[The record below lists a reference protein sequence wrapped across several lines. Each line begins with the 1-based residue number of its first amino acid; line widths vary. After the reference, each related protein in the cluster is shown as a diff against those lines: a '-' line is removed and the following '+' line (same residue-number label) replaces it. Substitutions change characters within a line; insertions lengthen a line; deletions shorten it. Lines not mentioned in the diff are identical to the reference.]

1 MAGGIG
7 GRVAAIPRER
17 TPDSSLALLREG
29 FEFVTNRCRRLGTDT
44 FSTRLLLRP
53 VVCMQGAEAARFFT
67 ETPMTRR
74 GAVPR
79 PLLAL
84 VQDVGS
90 VATLDGEMHLCRK
103 RMFLDM
109 MSDDELGR
117 LERISDAEWRLAAE
131 RWRRA
136 DRVILLPAV
145 EELLCRVAC
154 DWAGV
159 PRVEPETWRRAAEL
173 SAMVDGAG
181 SIGPRNLRG
190 HVRRRSS
197 ERWAATTIRR
207 TRSGEGPEGESPAAV
222 ISRHRDADGRPLDEA
237 VAAVE
242 LLNLLRPMVATAR
255 FVAFAALALHRYP
268 EVREAVR
275 EGDAEHATAFVQ
287 EVRRFYPFFPAIG
300 GRTLA
305 DAEWRGEKLPPGQWV
320 LLDLH
325 GTNRDPRTWESP
337 ERFLPERFRGRPH
350 DPYTF
355 VPQGAG
361 DVAAGHRCPGEWATI
376 AFVRSAVRALTRD
389 LRYTV
394 PEQDVRIPR
403 SHIPPRPA
411 SGFVIRPTDAEAP

>member
-1 MAGGIG
+1 M
-7 GRVAAIPRER
+7 AAIPRER

-29 FEFVTNRCRRLGTDT
+29 FEFVTNRCRRHGTDA
-44 FSTRLLLRP
+44 FATRLMLRP

-74 GAVPR
+74 GAIPR

-90 VATLDGEMHLCRK
+90 VATLDGAMHRCRK

-109 MSDDELGR
+109 MSAAELAR
-117 LERISDAEWRLAAE
+117 LERISDAGWRLAAE

-136 DRVILLPAV
+136 EAVVLLPAV
-145 EELLCRVAC
+145 EELLGRVAC

-159 PRVEPETWRRAAEL
+159 PRVEPEASRRAAEL
-173 SAMVDGAG
+173 AAMVEGAG
-181 SIGPRNLRG
+181 SIGPRNLHG

-197 ERWAATTIRR
+197 EHWAAATIRR
-207 TRSGEGPEGESPAAV
+207 IREGEVPDGGPQPTPAAA
-222 ISRHRDADGRPLDEA
+222 IARHRDADGQPLAEA

-242 LLNLLRPMVATAR
+242 LLNVLRPMVATAR
-255 FVAFAALALHRYP
+255 FVVFAALALHRYP
-268 EVREAVR
+268 EAREAAS
-275 EGDAEHATAFVQ
+275 GDAEHEAAFVH

-305 DAEWRGEKLPPGQWV
+305 EARWRGETLPAGQWV
-320 LLDLH
+320 LLDLY
-325 GTNRDPRTWESP
+325 GTNRDPRTWEDAN
-337 ERFLPERFRGRPH
+337 RFLPERFLGWQG

-361 DVAAGHRCPGEWATI
+361 EPAGGHRCPGEWATI
-376 AFVRSAVRALTRD
+376 ALVRSAVRALT
-389 LRYTV
+389 YTV
-394 PEQDVRIPR
+394 PEQDLRIPR
-403 SHIPPRPA
+403 THIPPRPA
-411 SGFVIRPTDAEAP
+411 SGFLITPQGAGAP

>member
-1 MAGGIG
+1 
-7 GRVAAIPRER
+7 VAAIPRER

-79 PLLAL
+79 PLLSL

-207 TRSGEGPEGESPAAV
+207 TRSGKGRRESP
-222 ISRHRDADGRPLDEA
+222 
-237 VAAVE
+237 
-242 LLNLLRPMVATAR
+242 
-255 FVAFAALALHRYP
+255 
-268 EVREAVR
+268 
-275 EGDAEHATAFVQ
+275 
-287 EVRRFYPFFPAIG
+287 
-300 GRTLA
+300 
-305 DAEWRGEKLPPGQWV
+305 
-320 LLDLH
+320 
-325 GTNRDPRTWESP
+325 
-337 ERFLPERFRGRPH
+337 
-350 DPYTF
+350 
-355 VPQGAG
+355 PQ
-361 DVAAGHRCPGEWATI
+361 R
-376 AFVRSAVRALTRD
+376 
-389 LRYTV
+389 
-394 PEQDVRIPR
+394 
-403 SHIPPRPA
+403 
-411 SGFVIRPTDAEAP
+411 